1 MNQTAICLGAH
12 VFDVQ
17 LRPVETIPDGQGV
30 GSDHGDF
37 SLAEAD
43 AFAENTPTLW
53 RIRLTPAAARL
64 PGPAPAC
71 GCGHRDRPQ

>member
-43 AFAENTPTLW
+43 AFAENTPTL
-53 RIRLTPAAARL
+53 
-64 PGPAPAC
+64 
-71 GCGHRDRPQ
+71 